1 MKTTTDLKNLLMAA
15 PMLLL
20 LLFTSCSTD
29 HNEIEL
35 LLPTISNIEIGL
47 SNNEIGVIG
56 RDFHLNAKI
65 IAGDKLDLV
74 QVTFE
79 PIEGESYAGS
89 WDYKLSWNEFK
100 GLKNATVHK
109 HFDIPEDAVEG
120 KYNFTI
126 IVNDENGTTLKEK
139 RSITIYKAENLPVDP
154 QIRSYLVVNKS
165 TNRQLFN
172 YSKDGS
178 GDRLLK
184 MNDTLTAQAYI
195 NNVKGDGKLYVVLIN
210 KKHNHKPEYID
221 AIDYTKT
228 IIWDIEE
235 HTGLETSQTFG
246 NTVLDFSTT
255 PLTMTTADLLI
266 GAERDN
272 NLPNPNPI
280 TGLKAWEDGTYYL
293 GLLYQN
299 TTYNMSLFYYIEV
312 SLSM

>member
-1 MKTTTDLKNLLMAA
+1 MAA
-15 PMLLL
+15 LMMLLL
-20 LLFTSCSTD
+20 IFTSCSSD
-29 HNEIEL
+29 DIEIEL
-35 LLPTISNIEIGL
+35 SEPTISNVEIGL

-56 RDFHLNAKI
+56 RDFHLNAEI
-65 IAGDKLDLV
+65 VAGDKIDLV
-74 QVTFE
+74 QVNFD
-79 PIEGESYAGS
+79 PIECETYDGTWSYELS
-89 WDYKLSWNEFK
+89 WDEFK
-100 GLKNATVHK
+100 GVKNATVHK

-120 KYNFTI
+120 LYNFTI
-126 IVNDENGTTLKEK
+126 IVNDENGTTLEEK
-139 RSITIYKAENLPVDP
+139 RNITIYKAENLPVDP
-154 QIRSYLVVNKS
+154 QIRSYLVVDAS

-172 YSKDGS
+172 YTKDGS

-195 NNVKGDGKLYVVLIN
+195 DNVKGDGKLYVVLIN

-235 HTGLETSQTFG
+235 HTGLETSQNFG

-266 GAERDN
+266 GAESDN
-272 NLPNPNPI
+272 NLPTPNPI

-293 GLLYQN
+293 GLIYQN

>member
-1 MKTTTDLKNLLMAA
+1 MKKITDRKNVLLAA
-15 PMLLL
+15 PMALLMF
-20 LLFTSCSTD
+20 FTSCSSD
-29 HNEIEL
+29 NDEIEL
-35 LLPTISNIEIGL
+35 AEPTISNVEIGL

-56 RDFHLNAKI
+56 RDFHLNAEI
-65 IAGDKLDLV
+65 VAGDKIDLV

-79 PIEGESYAGS
+79 PIEGENYTGS
-89 WDYKLSWNEFK
+89 WSFEMTWNEFK
-100 GLKNATVHK
+100 GVKNATVHK

-120 KYNFTI
+120 KYDFTI
-126 IVNDENGTTLKEK
+126 IVYDENGTTLKEM
-139 RSITIYKAENLPVDP
+139 RNITIYKAENLPVDP
-154 QIRSYLVVNKS
+154 QIRSYLVVDTSK
-165 TNRQLFN
+165 NRQLFN
-172 YSKDGS
+172 YTKDGS
-178 GDRLLK
+178 GDRLLI

-221 AIDYTKT
+221 AIDYSKT

-235 HTGLETSQTFG
+235 HTGLETSKTFG

-255 PLTMTTADLLI
+255 PITMTTANLLI
-266 GAERDN
+266 GAESDN
-272 NLPNPNPI
+272 NLPTPNPI

-312 SLSM
+312 TLSL

>member
-1 MKTTTDLKNLLMAA
+1 
-15 PMLLL
+15 
-20 LLFTSCSTD
+20 
-29 HNEIEL
+29 
-35 LLPTISNIEIGL
+35 
-47 SNNEIGVIG
+47 
-56 RDFHLNAKI
+56 
-65 IAGDKLDLV
+65 
-74 QVTFE
+74 
-79 PIEGESYAGS
+79 
-89 WDYKLSWNEFK
+89 
-100 GLKNATVHK
+100 
-109 HFDIPEDAVEG
+109 
-120 KYNFTI
+120 
-126 IVNDENGTTLKEK
+126 
-139 RSITIYKAENLPVDP
+139 
-154 QIRSYLVVNKS
+154 VVNAS

-172 YSKDGS
+172 YTKDGS

-195 NNVKGDGKLYVVLIN
+195 DNVKGDGKLYVVLIN

-228 IIWDIEE
+228 ILWDIEE

-266 GAERDN
+266 GAESDN
-272 NLPNPNPI
+272 NLPTPNPI